1 MTTESEADSRIQRLR
16 QFLIHETVEYFF
28 NFTYLAFFLV
38 SFAWYRRLV
47 LASYHIHY
55 ASYFMPLIESAILA
69 KVIMLGDVLHI
80 GRRFRN
86 RSLGF
91 VTVYRAL
98 TFSVLAVLF
107 TLLEHIVEA
116 VVRKKTIA
124 DAMTEIADK
133 GIDELLASY
142 MLIVVAFIPF
152 FAMKEIERVFGAARV
167 RELFLRG
174 GGPVAGSDTH

>member
-1 MTTESEADSRIQRLR
+1 MTTENETAGKLQRLR
-16 QFLIHETVEYFF
+16 QFLVHETIEYFF
-28 NFTYLAFFLV
+28 NFAYLAFFLV

-80 GRRFRN
+80 GQRFRN
-86 RSLGF
+86 RALGF
-91 VTVYRAL
+91 VTIYRAL

-107 TLLEHIVEA
+107 TLLEHVVEA
-116 VVRKKTIA
+116 VIRKKTIA
-124 DAMTEIADK
+124 EGLTEVFDK
-133 GIDELLASY
+133 GFDELMASY
-142 MLIVVAFIPF
+142 VLIVVAFLPF
-152 FAMKEIERVFGAARV
+152 FAIKEIERVFGAARV

-174 GGPVAGSDTH
+174 DGPVAGKEIP